1 MLWIYGQLCLFVY
14 MFVCFYIKIYLE
26 QLDPSFPFKK
36 SINATNSRCN
46 DLSRFSFGIA
56 RYCLVLHGIAFV
68 INRATH
74 KLYGSKQVHLQL
86 HNPKTYHQ
94 RIFNWL
100 QKSAF
105 KLSIV
110 SVPNSARCQQS
121 VEIWSSISRRL
132 PGKQLR
138 AFWPPAPCL
147 SDQFETKPRQQ
158 ATSNLQLQLPFWDSV
173 ELALLNHHGFWVGLG
188 GKRAPERHD
197 PF

>member
-1 MLWIYGQLCLFVY
+1 MSY
-14 MFVCFYIKIYLE
+14 
-26 QLDPSFPFKK
+26 K
-36 SINATNSRCN
+36 SLLYSTSVGSYC
-46 DLSRFSFGIA
+46 IA
-56 RYCLVLHGIAFV
+56 WYCLVLVLQGIAWYCICDQQIYTF
-68 INRATH
+68 
-74 KLYGSKQVHLQL
+74 KLHGSKQVHLQL

-110 SVPNSARCQQS
+110 SVPKSARCQQS

-188 GKRAPERHD
+188 GKRAPERND
-197 PF
+197 PV